1 MSRDI
6 RALIGHGLRAASV
19 LSIRAGGT
27 VAVFLLQVLMART
40 MGATETGLA
49 ATAMSAVLV
58 AGLAATAGY
67 QAGSTRFIVQNETLG
82 RRDLALGFIRRG
94 WTVVAV
100 AGPLI
105 AAAGLGLAWLHG
117 DLGSGLG
124 VWGFAALTVPFMAL
138 LLLDSG
144 YAHGCSRFTLSFL
157 PSAFLRQTLVLAVV
171 AGGVAAGMAWTAV
184 GVVQVFFAVVAL
196 TALGQWAVLRR
207 HVGRR
212 LAGVN
217 PVYDTR
223 HWVGTGAEL
232 SILLLFS
239 GLYGDL
245 VVVLAALVLPP
256 ADVAYL
262 NAAIR
267 FAGVLGFVVYA
278 VNATLEP
285 RLSAMVAHRDHKGMQ
300 ALLRMGVH
308 LRVWPVLAAAL
319 LTVPFGGALLG
330 LFGPDFRAG
339 HGALVV
345 LALSHGLIAAT
356 GPVFMLISITRR
368 QRSAFGLL
376 AGLLAA
382 TVVLVPAAALWGVTA
397 VAWVVLAVTAVWCVV
412 LRRRLLA
419 ALGVDPSLLAA
430 WRPDDARLA
439 DPRRDE
445 AAPSHPLLAGASHDR

>member
-1 MSRDI
+1 MMSGDI
-6 RALIGHGLRAASV
+6 RALIGHGLRAVSV

-49 ATAMSAVLV
+49 AAAMSAVLV

-94 WTVVAV
+94 WVVVAV
-100 AGPLI
+100 AGPLL
-105 AAAGLGLAWLHG
+105 AAAGVALAW
-117 DLGSGLG
+117 
-124 VWGFAALTVPFMAL
+124 VWGDGFAVWGCAALAVPFMAL

-144 YAHGCSRFTLSFL
+144 YAHGCARFTLSFL
-157 PSAFLRQTLVLAVV
+157 PSAFLRQVLVLAAV
-171 AGGVAAGMAWTAV
+171 AGGVAAGVAWDATGVMA
-184 GVVQVFFAVVAL
+184 VFAAVVAV
-196 TALGQWAVLRR
+196 TALGQWLALRR
-207 HVGRR
+207 HVARR
-212 LAGVN
+212 LAGVT
-217 PVYDTR
+217 PAYDTR
-223 HWVGTGAEL
+223 HWIGTGVEL

-262 NAAIR
+262 NAAVR

-285 RLSAMVAHRDHKGMQ
+285 RLSALVAHEDHGGMQ
-300 ALLRMGVH
+300 ALLRLGVH

-330 LFGPDFRAG
+330 LFGADFRAG

-356 GPVFMLISITRR
+356 GPVFMLISITRQ
-368 QRSAFGLL
+368 QRAVFPLL

-382 TVVLVPAAALWGVTA
+382 TLVLVPAAALVGVTA
-397 VAWVVLAVTAVWCVV
+397 VAGVVLAVTAVWCVA
-412 LRRRLLA
+412 LRRRLLFTI
-419 ALGVDPSLLAA
+419 GVDPSVLAA
-430 WRPDDARLA
+430 GRAGGL
-439 DPRRDE
+439 
-445 AAPSHPLLAGASHDR
+445 SHPIPAGAPGHDR

>member
-1 MSRDI
+1 MSHDGSRGI
-6 RALIGHGLRAASV
+6 RALIGHGLRAVSV

-49 ATAMSAVLV
+49 SAAMSAVLV

-94 WTVVAV
+94 WSVVAV
-100 AGPLI
+100 AGPLL
-105 AAAGLGLAWLHG
+105 AAAGLALAWAWGAWARG
-117 DLGSGLG
+117 DGFA

-144 YAHGCSRFTLSFL
+144 YAHGCARFTLSFL
-157 PSAFLRQTLVLAVV
+157 PSAFLRQVLVLAAV
-171 AGGVAAGMAWTAV
+171 AGGVAAGVAWDAAGVMA
-184 GVVQVFFAVVAL
+184 VFFAVVAV
-196 TALGQWAVLRR
+196 TALGQWLALRR
-207 HVGRR
+207 HVARR
-212 LAGVN
+212 LAGVT
-217 PVYDTR
+217 PAYDSR
-223 HWVGTGAEL
+223 HWIGTGVEL

-245 VVVLAALVLPP
+245 VVVLAALVLPA

-262 NAAIR
+262 NAAVR

-285 RLSAMVAHRDHKGMQ
+285 RLSALVAHKDHGGMQ
-300 ALLRMGVH
+300 ALLRLGVH

-330 LFGPDFRAG
+330 LFGADFRAG

-356 GPVFMLISITRR
+356 GPVFMLISITRQ
-368 QRSAFGLL
+368 QRAVFPLL

-382 TVVLVPAAALWGVTA
+382 TLVLVPAAALAGVTA
-397 VAWVVLAVTAVWCVV
+397 VAGVVLAVTAVWCVA
-412 LRRRLLA
+412 LRRRLLSTI
-419 ALGVDPSLLAA
+419 GVDPSVLAA
-430 WRPDDARLA
+430 GRAGGLSP
-439 DPRRDE
+439 PI
-445 AAPSHPLLAGASHDR
+445 LAGAPGHDR